1 MNRKHRKWITIWLIV
16 VSALLIVTGTYAAY
30 TSVKYAKSVAVARKE
45 GEGVRF
51 SSNYLDLKTSEETPQ
66 LKVLSA
72 SGKTVSVAITVCN
85 YTQNEPDLSHV
96 GAVTYTMQVDILDV
110 NGSKLGESVT
120 YTKQDGTTGSVP
132 KSDLLQSLS
141 VTMNNTSSDGE
152 TFTFSENT
160 LSGGSPTQDIYTIT
174 CTQPEYL
181 SAISIRMTATPTGG
195 TIDDINGKVLTA
207 RLKILTSTSQTGWTG
222 RITDQR
228 GVDAFNFEMSGTTEE
243 TMILSW
249 DSSKVE
255 ISKWSAAEL
264 GITTTTTS
272 NNRTE
277 ARINLG
283 GVGNPTSY
291 RLQFYRTSA
300 IPADET
306 QEALNGYVTLSSAAQ
321 STK

>member
-1 MNRKHRKWITIWLIV
+1 MNSKHRKWITIWLIV

-45 GEGVRF
+45 GDGVRF

-72 SGKTVSVAITVCN
+72 SGNTVSVAITVCN
-85 YTQNEPDLSHV
+85 YTQNEPDL
-96 GAVTYTMQVDILDV
+96 AFARNITYTMQVDILDV
-110 NGSKLGESVT
+110 NGSTLGESVT
-120 YTKQDGTTGSVP
+120 YTKQDGTTGSVS
-132 KSDLLQSLS
+132 KNELLQSLS
-141 VTMNNTSSDGE
+141 VTMNNTSSNGE
-152 TFTFSENT
+152 TFTFRGNT
-160 LSGGSPTQDIYTIT
+160 LIGGSPTQDIYIIT

-195 TIDDINGKVLTA
+195 MIDDIREKVLTA

-222 RITDQR
+222 RITDQP

-255 ISKWSAAEL
+255 ISKWSAEEL
-264 GITTTTTS
+264 GIKNPTTN

-291 RLQFYRTSA
+291 RLQFYRTSP
-300 IPADET
+300 IPAGER
-306 QEALNGYVTLSSAAQ
+306 QEDLNGYVTLLSASQ
-321 STK
+321 STE

>member
-1 MNRKHRKWITIWLIV
+1 MNRKHRNWITIWLFV

-45 GEGVRF
+45 GDGVRF
-51 SSNYLDLKTSEETPQ
+51 SSNYLDLKTSGETPQ

-72 SGKTVSVAITVCN
+72 SGNTVSVAITVCN
-85 YTQNEPDLSHV
+85 YTQNEPDLAFA
-96 GAVTYTMQVDILDV
+96 GNITYTMQVDILDV
-110 NGSKLGESVT
+110 NGSTLGESVT
-120 YTKQDGTTGSVP
+120 YTKQDGTTGSVS
-132 KSDLLQSLS
+132 KNDLLKSLS
-141 VTMNNTSSDGE
+141 VNNTSSNGE
-152 TFTFSENT
+152 TLTFSEKT
-160 LSGGSPTQDIYTIT
+160 LIGGSPTQDIYTIT

-181 SAISIRMTATPTGG
+181 SAISIIMTATPTGG
-195 TIDDINGKVLTA
+195 TIHDISGKVLTA

-222 RITDQR
+222 RITDQP

-255 ISKWSAAEL
+255 ISIWSAEEL
-264 GITTTTTS
+264 GIKNPTTN

-291 RLQFYRTSA
+291 RLQFYRTSP
-300 IPADET
+300 IPAGER
-306 QEALNGYVTLSSAAQ
+306 QEDLNGYVTLLSASQ
-321 STK
+321 STE

>member
-1 MNRKHRKWITIWLIV
+1 MNNKHRKWITIWLIV

-45 GEGVRF
+45 GDGVRF

-72 SGKTVSVAITVCN
+72 SGNTVSVAITVCN
-85 YTQNEPDLSHV
+85 YTQNEPDLAFA
-96 GAVTYTMQVDILDV
+96 GNITYTMKVDILDV
-110 NGSKLGESVT
+110 NGSQLGETVT
-120 YTKQDGTTGSVP
+120 YTKQDGTTGTVP
-132 KSDLLQSLS
+132 KNDLLSSLK
-141 VTMNNTSSDGE
+141 VNNTSSNGE
-152 TFTFSENT
+152 TLTFKKT
-160 LSGGSPTQDIYTIT
+160 LIGGSPTQDIYTIT

-181 SAISIRMTATPTGG
+181 SAISIIMTATPTGG
-195 TIDDINGKVLTA
+195 TIDNISGKVLTA

-222 RITDQR
+222 RITDQP

-255 ISKWSAAEL
+255 ISKWSLSELTVTAAPSTKEN
-264 GITTTTTS
+264 G
-272 NNRTE
+272 RTE
-277 ARINLG
+277 ATITVG
-283 GVGNPTSY
+283 GVGKPTSY

-306 QEALNGYVTLSSAAQ
+306 QEALNGYVTLSSAPH

>member
-1 MNRKHRKWITIWLIV
+1 MNRKHRNWITIWLIA

-45 GEGVRF
+45 GDGVRF

-96 GAVTYTMQVDILDV
+96 GDITYTMKIDILDV
-110 NGSKLGESVT
+110 NGNPLVEPVT
-120 YTKQDGTTGSVP
+120 YTKQDGTTGSVS
-132 KSDLLQSLS
+132 KNNLLQSLR
-141 VTMNNTSSDGE
+141 VNDKSSNGE
-152 TFTFSENT
+152 IFSENT
-160 LSGGSPTQDIYTIT
+160 LFGVSPTQHIYTIT

-181 SAISIRMTATPTGG
+181 SAISIRMTATPIRG

-222 RITDQR
+222 RITDQPR
-228 GVDAFNFEMSGTTEE
+228 VDAFNFEMSGTTEE

-255 ISKWSAAEL
+255 ISKWSLSEL
-264 GITTTTTS
+264 TVTVVPSPKENG
-272 NNRTE
+272 RTE
-277 ARINLG
+277 ATIKVG
-283 GVGNPTSY
+283 GVGKPTSY

-300 IPADET
+300 IPANET
-306 QEALNGYVTLSSAAQ
+306 QEDLNGYVTLSSAAQ

>member
-1 MNRKHRKWITIWLIV
+1 MNNKHRKWITIWLIA

-45 GEGVRF
+45 GVRF

-72 SGKTVSVAITVCN
+72 SGNTVSVAITVCN

-96 GAVTYTMQVDILDV
+96 GDITYTMKIDILDV
-110 NGSKLGESVT
+110 NGNPLVEPVT
-120 YTKQDGTTGSVP
+120 YTKQDGTTGSVS
-132 KSDLLQSLS
+132 KNNLLQSLR
-141 VTMNNTSSDGE
+141 VNDKSSNGG
-152 TFTFSENT
+152 TLIFRENT
-160 LSGGSPTQDIYTIT
+160 LFDGSPTQHIYTIT

-181 SAISIRMTATPTGG
+181 SAISIRMTATPIRG

-222 RITDQR
+222 RITDQP

-255 ISKWSAAEL
+255 ISKWSLSEL
-264 GITTTTTS
+264 TVPDAPSKKENG
-272 NNRTE
+272 RTE
-277 ARINLG
+277 ATITVG
-283 GVGNPTSY
+283 GVGKPTSY

-300 IPADET
+300 IPANET
-306 QEALNGYVTLSSAAQ
+306 QEDLNGYVTLSSASQ
-321 STK
+321 STE

>member
-1 MNRKHRKWITIWLIV
+1 MNRKHRNWITIWLIV

-45 GEGVRF
+45 GDGVRF

-72 SGKTVSVAITVCN
+72 SGNTVSVVITVCN
-85 YTQNEPDLSHV
+85 YPQNEPDLARV
-96 GAVTYTMQVDILDV
+96 ENITYDMQIDILDV
-110 NGSKLGESVT
+110 NGNALGESVT

-132 KSDLLQSLS
+132 KNDLLSSLK
-141 VTMNNTSSDGE
+141 VNNTSSNGG
-152 TFTFSENT
+152 TLTFSKHT
-160 LSGGSPTQDIYTIT
+160 LTGGSPTQKIYTIT
-174 CTQPEYL
+174 CEQSEYL

-195 TIDDINGKVLTA
+195 KIDDVSGKVLTA

-222 RITDQR
+222 RITDQP

-243 TMILSW
+243 KMILSW

-255 ISKWSAAEL
+255 ISEWSRREL
-264 GITTTTTS
+264 TVTPSTKENGRMEATITV
-272 NNRTE
+272 
-277 ARINLG
+277 G
-283 GVGNPTSY
+283 GVGKPTSY

-300 IPADET
+300 IPARET
-306 QEALNGYVTLSSAAQ
+306 QADLNGYVTLLSAPQ
-321 STK
+321 DTE

>member
-1 MNRKHRKWITIWLIV
+1 MNRKHRNWITIWLIV

-45 GEGVRF
+45 GDGVRF
-51 SSNYLDLKTSEETPQ
+51 SSNYLDLKTIGETPQ

-72 SGKTVSVAITVCN
+72 SGNAVSVAITVCN
-85 YTQNEPDLSHV
+85 YTQNEPDLALA
-96 GAVTYTMQVDILDV
+96 GDITYDMRIDIRDANGKSLDDII
-110 NGSKLGESVT
+110 T
-120 YTKQDGTTGSVP
+120 YTKQDGTTDTVS
-132 KSDLLQSLS
+132 KSDLLNSLS
-141 VTMNNTSSDGE
+141 VNNTSSNGE
-152 TFTFSENT
+152 TLTFNNNT
-160 LSGGSPTQDIYTIT
+160 LTGGSSTQDIYTIT

-181 SAISIRMTATPTGG
+181 SAISIIMTATPTGG

-222 RITDQR
+222 RITDQP

-255 ISKWSAAEL
+255 ISIWSAEEL
-264 GITTTTTS
+264 GIKTTTTT
-272 NNRTE
+272 NNRTK

-283 GVGNPTSY
+283 GVGKPTSY

-306 QEALNGYVTLSSAAQ
+306 PDALNGYVTLSSAPQ
-321 STK
+321 DTE